1 MSTVELLSKIG
12 LLRQVG
18 RRGFCPACKG
28 WLGGDDAGRAVSPRE
43 IAPPALAAGVVL
55 VVAAIAWIGMIHQS
69 RSMGDMAMGDM
80 AMGLGSPGSF
90 AAGWLMMM
98 AAMMLPTALPLVFEF
113 ARHSERRAGWQAAT
127 GLLCATYLAVWLAF
141 GVAAYLV
148 YDALRMP
155 WGDQRLIGG
164 ASLVL
169 AGIYATTP
177 FKRSSEARCRE
188 LCALHGP
195 LPFNLQRSAVLVGAR
210 YGVSCIGC
218 TAALMVAAVLT
229 GMSSFGWMAVMS
241 GLVLLYK
248 LAPVPSMGQRTV
260 LAVAVAALGVL
271 YAVVG

>member
-1 MSTVELLSKIG
+1 MTSTVELLSRIG
-12 LLRQVG
+12 LLRPV
-18 RRGFCPACKG
+18 RRSAFCPACKG
-28 WLGGDDAGRAVSPRE
+28 WLGGDDGGRVVSPRE
-43 IAPPALAAGVVL
+43 IAPPALAAATVLGVATV
-55 VVAAIAWIGMIHQS
+55 AWIAVIHQS
-69 RSMGDMAMGDM
+69 RSMGDM

-113 ARHSERRAGWQAAT
+113 VRHSERRAGWQVAT

-141 GVAAYLV
+141 GVAAYLA
-148 YDALRMP
+148 YGALRMP
-155 WGDQRLIGG
+155 WADQRLIGG

-169 AGIYATTP
+169 AGIHAVTP

-195 LPFNLQRSAVLVGAR
+195 LPFNLQRSAVVAGAR

-218 TAALMVAAVLT
+218 TAALMAAAVLI
-229 GMSSFGWMAVMS
+229 GMSSFGRMAVMS

-248 LAPVPSMGQRTV
+248 LAPVPGMGQRAV

-271 YAVVG
+271 YAFGG

>member
-1 MSTVELLSKIG
+1 MSTVELLSKIR
-12 LLRQVG
+12 LIRPA
-18 RRGFCPACKG
+18 RRHAICPACKG
-28 WLGGDDAGRAVSPRE
+28 WLGNDDAGREVSPRE
-43 IAPPALAAGVVL
+43 IAPPALAAAMVL
-55 VVAAIAWIGMIHQS
+55 VAATIAWIMVIHRS
-69 RSMGDMAMGDM
+69 RSMGDM

-127 GLLCATYLAVWLAF
+127 GLLCATYLGVWLAF

-155 WGDQRLIGG
+155 WADQRLIGG

-169 AGIYATTP
+169 AGIHAVTP

-218 TAALMVAAVLT
+218 TAALMAAAVLI
-229 GMSSFGWMAVMS
+229 GMSSFAWMAVMS
-241 GLVLLYK
+241 ALVLLYK
-248 LAPVPSMGQRTV
+248 LAPVPSMGQRAA

-271 YAVVG
+271 YAFGG

>member
-1 MSTVELLSKIG
+1 MFTVELLSTIG
-12 LLRQVG
+12 LLRPV
-18 RRGFCPACKG
+18 RRRAFCPACKG

-55 VVAAIAWIGMIHQS
+55 VLAAVAWIVVIDQS
-69 RSMGDMAMGDM
+69 RSMGDM

-90 AAGWLMMM
+90 AAGWLLMM

-113 ARHSERRAGWQAAT
+113 ARHSERRAGWQVAT
-127 GLLCATYLAVWLAF
+127 GLLSATYLAVWLAF

-155 WGDQRLIGG
+155 WAHQRLIGG

-169 AGIYATTP
+169 AGIYALTP

-195 LPFNLQRSAVLVGAR
+195 MPFNLQRSAVLVGAR
-210 YGVSCIGC
+210 YGVSCAGC
-218 TAALMVAAVLT
+218 SAALMVAAVLI
-229 GMSSFGWMAVMS
+229 GMSSLGWMAVLS

-248 LAPVPSMGQRTV
+248 LVPVPGMGQRTV
-260 LAVAVAALGVL
+260 LAVAVGALGVL
-271 YAVVG
+271 YAFGG

>member
-1 MSTVELLSKIG
+1 MSTVVLLSKIG
-12 LLRQVG
+12 LLRPV
-18 RRGFCPACKG
+18 RRRAFCPACKG
-28 WLGGDDAGRAVSPRE
+28 WLEGEDAGRAVSPRE

-55 VVAAIAWIGMIHQS
+55 VVATVAWIVVIHQS

-80 AMGLGSPGSF
+80 EMGLGSPGSF

-113 ARHSERRAGWQAAT
+113 ARHSERRTGWQVAT
-127 GLLCATYLAVWLAF
+127 GLLCATYLAIWLAF

-155 WGDQRLIGG
+155 WADQRLIGG

-169 AGIYATTP
+169 AAIYAVTP
-177 FKRSSEARCRE
+177 FKRASEARCRE

-195 LPFNLQRSAVLVGAR
+195 LPFNLQRSAVLVGVR

-218 TAALMVAAVLT
+218 TAALMVAAVLI
-229 GMSSFGWMAVMS
+229 GMSSIGWMAVMS
-241 GLVLLYK
+241 GLALLYK

-271 YAVVG
+271 YAFGG